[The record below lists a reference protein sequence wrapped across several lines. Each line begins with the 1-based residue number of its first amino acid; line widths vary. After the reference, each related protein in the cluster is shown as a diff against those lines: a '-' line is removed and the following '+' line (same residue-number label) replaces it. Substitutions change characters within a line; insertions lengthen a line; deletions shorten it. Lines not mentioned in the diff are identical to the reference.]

1 MSWRKKEVKENNP
14 KRTPKIIMPL
24 IGVHKLNKNE
34 NPESNPKI
42 DQAAY
47 LQN

>member
-1 MSWRKKEVKENNP
+1 
-14 KRTPKIIMPL
+14 MPL

-47 LQN
+47 LQNWTTRPAKSN